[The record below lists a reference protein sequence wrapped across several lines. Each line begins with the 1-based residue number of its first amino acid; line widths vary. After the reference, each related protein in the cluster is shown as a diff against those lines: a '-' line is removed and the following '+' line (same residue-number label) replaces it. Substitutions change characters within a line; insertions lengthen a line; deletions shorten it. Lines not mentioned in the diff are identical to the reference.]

1 VDEQI
6 FPDLTIPDGLT
17 NHEAGSDAVSEYGKE
32 LAFDFTRGEL
42 IIENGRPKLV
52 EGIDAVKIWIE
63 KTLRTA
69 RYRYPIY
76 SFEYG
81 CELEDLIGIEIPS
94 DVLES
99 EIKRVIAEAIIYDD
113 RIESVEDFK
122 ISRSSDCLHLT
133 FRVVT
138 VFGDSFTQEVNH
150 HV

>member
-1 VDEQI
+1 VAEQI

-17 NHEAGSDAVSEYGKE
+17 TDEAGSDAVTDYGKE
-32 LAFDFTRGEL
+32 LAFDFTKGEL

-52 EGIDAVKIWIE
+52 EGIDAVRVWIE

-122 ISRSSDCLHLT
+122 ISRSSDCLHLN